1 MPDTRPTADPATP
14 MRPSPAEDARI
25 AEIRRRAEADDVA
38 VPSPATLALLRV
50 LAATVRARRV
60 FDIGTG
66 YGLAAL
72 SVALDLPPDGLLFT
86 VERDATRAAVARDA
100 FDRAG
105 LTGRVNVMLGEAARL
120 VHKVAG
126 PFDLIVVDAG
136 ADAPPVADRLT
147 ALLRT
152 GGVLVWIG
160 PTDVIGGLQPDPP
173 RRTAVLETGD
183 VVTVSVKTG
192 YEP

>member
-25 AEIRRRAEADDVA
+25 AEIRHRADADDVA

>member
-25 AEIRRRAEADDVA
+25 AEIRRRADADDVA